1 MSDQENIK
9 RIQER
14 EAEWADVYS
23 KLAEGSDK
31 SLLAPHLKIDRKF
44 RSSLE
49 VWEERYP
56 DLMFLEPRQFFDPA
70 IVGVVERINLT
81 ALCYDTQEVLNIVE
95 QRIYG
100 EGCSP

>member
-31 SLLAPHLKIDRKF
+31 SLLPPHL
-44 RSSLE
+44 
-49 VWEERYP
+49 
-56 DLMFLEPRQFFDPA
+56 
-70 IVGVVERINLT
+70 
-81 ALCYDTQEVLNIVE
+81 
-95 QRIYG
+95 
-100 EGCSP
+100 